1 MKYFP
6 FNLSLDGIDVDHV
19 DNLPTKCAD
28 DIKDIKS
35 NIEIWLYLAIFVIL
49 LIFNFFLCIFSKK
62 KLFQN

>member
-1 MKYFP
+1 MCLSA

-35 NIEIWLYLAIFVIL
+35 RDKSIED
-49 LIFNFFLCIFSKK
+49 
-62 KLFQN
+62 KLNNHETRITKLEDA